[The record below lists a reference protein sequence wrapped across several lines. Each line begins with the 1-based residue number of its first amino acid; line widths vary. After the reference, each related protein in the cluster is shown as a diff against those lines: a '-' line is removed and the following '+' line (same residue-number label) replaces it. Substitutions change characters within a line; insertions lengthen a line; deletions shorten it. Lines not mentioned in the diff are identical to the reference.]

1 MKSQKSYFSI
11 SLPLIRE
18 NLRRFW
24 AIPAISFLI
33 YFLSG
38 IFPIII
44 SYSKIDTVA
53 SYINMSLTNWQ
64 PFYMAAHVMMPVLTA
79 VVIFRYLQSASSTT
93 MMHSLP
99 FSRYKLYNSNLISG
113 LILVLTPVLLNALI
127 MLAIAK
133 PAISPQG
140 MDFSG
145 VAGAADTFTRSAI
158 LGWMWQ
164 SILIILV
171 VYAISVFAGLVTA
184 NSIMHFATALSFNF
198 LIPAL
203 YAIFVFYFGSYL
215 YGFNTSGDWSATCL
229 SISPFLETFNLNN
242 DGGNFP
248 PLHQLYYVVN
258 ALVLFVLSAFLYSK
272 RKLEKASD
280 SLAFEFM
287 IPIICY
293 LVAFLGMTLL
303 GLWFKS
309 LNQDSEFYTYA
320 GYAAGA
326 LIFFI
331 IGRMIVMKT
340 PRVFNLNGLKSFA
353 IYTLI
358 AVIFFVGLAY
368 DITGFE
374 KRVPAVDK
382 VSSAS
387 LENSFL
393 QNSYGKYNTGI
404 YRDMSPK
411 DLYKMHAELRSA
423 PNIEALTALHKS
435 ILEKRG
441 DFETNPDKLMQ
452 YNLGFDYSIG
462 SLNTLERIYVVD
474 YYFLR
479 DSKELKNIYESEEFK
494 NMHSLKNLNYNKIK
508 AITFSNPANYDA
520 PVTIRNPNDMA
531 MLIKLMDEDYAD
543 ETYSEAMSLD
553 WPYAVAAINYKMEDS
568 ASKKIVDSATDL
580 VIRKSYTKTIGW
592 LAEKGLIEKIA
603 LTDDMISYISVYS
616 PDLNNPELTNEYM
629 SSQGNYTTAPN
640 EYTSAPG
647 KYPSETVSTA
657 EEFKIT
663 DKAQIAEAMKMGK
676 SQNISYSNYYYGTI
690 FYDIPGKTGING
702 YEVTQAIYFNPNEVP
717 DFIIN
722 HFK

>member
-53 SYINMSLTNWQ
+53 GYINMSLTNLQ
-64 PFYMAAHVMMPVLTA
+64 PFYMAAHLMMPVLTA
-79 VVIFRYLQSASSTT
+79 VVIFRYLQSSSSAT

-113 LILVLTPVLLNALI
+113 LIMVLTPVILNGLI

-133 PAISPQG
+133 PAFNSMG
-140 MDFSG
+140 MDPSSL
-145 VAGAADTFTRSAI
+145 AEAADTFTRSAI
-158 LGWMWQ
+158 LSWMWQ
-164 SILIILV
+164 SIMIIFV

-184 NSIMHFATALSFNF
+184 NSVMHFATALSFNF
-198 LIPAL
+198 LVPAL
-203 YAIFVFYFGSYL
+203 YAVFVFYFGSYL

-258 ALVLFVLSAFLYSK
+258 ALVLFVLSSFLYSR

-287 IPIICY
+287 VPIICY
-293 LVAFLGMTLL
+293 LVAFFGMTLL

-309 LNQDSEFYTYA
+309 LNQDSEFYAYA

-340 PRVFNLNGLKSFA
+340 PRVFNLKGLRSFA
-353 IYTLI
+353 IYSLI

-374 KRVPAVDK
+374 KRVPAVGK
-382 VSSAS
+382 ISTAS
-387 LENSFL
+387 LESSFL

-404 YRDMSPK
+404 YRDSSPN
-411 DLYKMHAELRSA
+411 DLYKMHAELKSA
-423 PNIEALTALHKS
+423 SNIKALTDLHKL
-435 ILEKRG
+435 ILENRSG
-441 DFETNPDKLMQ
+441 FETNQDKLIQ
-452 YNLGFDYSIG
+452 YNVGFDYSIG
-462 SLNTLERIYVVD
+462 SLYDLERIYAID

-479 DSKELKNIYESEEFK
+479 DSKELKNIYESADFK
-494 NMHSLKNLNYNKIK
+494 NIHSLKNLNYNKITS
-508 AITFSNPANYDA
+508 ITFSNPANYDV
-520 PVTIRNPNDMA
+520 PITIKNPNDIE
-531 MLIKLMDEDYAD
+531 MLLKLMDEDYAN
-543 ETYSEAMSLD
+543 ESYSEAMSLD
-553 WPYAVAAINYKMEDS
+553 WPYAVAVINYKMEDKI
-568 ASKKIVDSATDL
+568 SKKMVDSSTDL
-580 VIRKSYTKTIGW
+580 VIRESYRKTIGW
-592 LAEKGLIEKIA
+592 LTNKGLIEKIA
-603 LTDDMISYISVYS
+603 LTDDMISDIRVYS
-616 PDLNNPELTNEYM
+616 PDSNSPDVTNEYM
-629 SSQGNYTTAPN
+629 S
-640 EYTSAPG
+640 APG
-647 KYPSETVSTA
+647 KYVSEAVSVA

-676 SQNISYSNYYYGTI
+676 SINISYSNYYYGTI
-690 FYDIPGKTGING
+690 FYDIPGKTGLNG

>member
-53 SYINMSLTNWQ
+53 YYINMSLTNLQ
-64 PFYMAAHVMMPVLTA
+64 PFYMAAHLIMPVLTA

-99 FSRYKLYNSNLISG
+99 FSRYKLYNSNLLSG
-113 LILVLTPVLLNALI
+113 LIMIITPVLLNGLI

-133 PAISPQG
+133 PAFNNLG
-140 MDFSG
+140 MDPSSL
-145 VAGAADTFTRSAI
+145 AGAADTFTRGAI

-184 NSIMHFATALSFNF
+184 NSIMHFATALGFNF
-198 LIPAL
+198 LVPAL
-203 YAIFVFYFGSYL
+203 YAVFVFYFGSYL
-215 YGFNTSGDWSATCL
+215 YGFNVSGDWSATCL

-248 PLHQLYYVVN
+248 PLHQLYYVLN
-258 ALVLFVLSAFLYSK
+258 ALALFVLSSFLYTR

-287 IPIICY
+287 VPIICY
-293 LVAFLGMTLL
+293 LVTFFGMTLL

-326 LIFFI
+326 IIFFI

-340 PRVFNLNGLKSFA
+340 PRVFNLKILISFA
-353 IYTLI
+353 IYSLI
-358 AVIFFVGLAY
+358 AVIFFAGLAY

-374 KRVPAVDK
+374 TRVPDVNK
-382 VSSAS
+382 ISTAS

-404 YRDMSPK
+404 YRDMSSK
-411 DLYKMHAELRSA
+411 DLYKMHAQLKSA
-423 PNIEALTALHKS
+423 SNIEALTALHES
-435 ILEKRG
+435 ILEKRT
-441 DFETNPDKLMQ
+441 DFETNNKKLIQ
-452 YNLGFDYSIG
+452 YNIGFDYSIG
-462 SLNTLERIYVVD
+462 TLYALERIYAVD

-479 DSKELKNIYESEEFK
+479 DSKELKTIYESEEFK
-494 NMHSLKNLNYNKIK
+494 NMHSLQNLNYNKITS
-508 AITFSNPANYDA
+508 ITFSNPANYDT
-520 PVTIRNPNDMA
+520 PVIIKNPNDIA
-531 MLIKLMDEDYAD
+531 MLLKLMDEDYAA

-553 WPYAVAAINYKMEDS
+553 WPYAVAAINYKMEDRT
-568 ASKKIVDSATDL
+568 SKKIVSSTTDL
-580 VIRKSYTKTIGW
+580 VIRESYMKTIGW
-592 LAEKGLIEKIA
+592 LAEKGLADKIA

-616 PDLNNPELTNEYM
+616 PDLNSPEVTNEYM
-629 SSQGNYTTAPN
+629 SV
-640 EYTSAPG
+640 PG
-647 KYPSETVSTA
+647 KYITESVSTTY
-657 EEFKIT
+657 EFKIT
-663 DKAQIAEAMKMGK
+663 DKTQIAEAMKMGK
-676 SQNISYSNYYYGTI
+676 SQNISNSNYYYGTI
-690 FYDIPGKTGING
+690 FYDFPGKAGING
-702 YEVTQAIYFNPNEVP
+702 YEVTQPIYFNPNEVP

>member
-53 SYINMSLTNWQ
+53 YYINMSLTNMQ
-64 PFYMAAHVMMPVLTA
+64 PFYMAAHLMMPVLTA

-99 FSRYKLYNSNLISG
+99 FSRYKLYNSNLLSG
-113 LILVLTPVLLNALI
+113 LIMVLTPVILSGLI

-133 PAISPQG
+133 PAFNIMG
-140 MDFSG
+140 MDPSSI
-145 VAGAADTFTRSAI
+145 AAAADTFTRGAI
-158 LGWMWQ
+158 LSWMWQ
-164 SILIILV
+164 SILIVLV

-184 NSIMHFATALSFNF
+184 NSIMHFATALGFNF
-198 LIPAL
+198 LVPAL
-203 YAIFVFYFGSYL
+203 YAVFVFYFGSYL

-248 PLHQLYYVVN
+248 PLHQLYYVMN
-258 ALVLFVLSAFLYSK
+258 ALVLFVLSSFLYSK

-287 IPIICY
+287 VPIICY
-293 LVAFLGMTLL
+293 LVAFFGMTLL
-303 GLWFKS
+303 GVWFKS
-309 LNQDSEFYTYA
+309 LNQDSEFYAYA

-340 PRVFNLNGLKSFA
+340 PRVFNLKSLKSFA
-353 IYTLI
+353 IYSLI
-358 AVIFFVGLAY
+358 AVIFFAALAY

-374 KRVPAVDK
+374 KRVPDVNK
-382 VSSAS
+382 ISTAS

-393 QNSYGKYNTGI
+393 QSSYGKYNTGI

-411 DLYKMHAELRSA
+411 DLYKMHAELKSA
-423 PNIEALTALHKS
+423 SNIKALTALHES
-435 ILEKRG
+435 ILENRT
-441 DFETNPDKLMQ
+441 DFETNNDKLIQ
-452 YNLGFDYSIG
+452 YNIGFDYSIG
-462 SLNTLERIYVVD
+462 TLYALERIYAVD

-479 DSKELKNIYESEEFK
+479 DSKELKTIYESEEFK
-494 NMHSLKNLNYNKIK
+494 NMHSLQNLNYKKITS
-508 AITFSNPANYDA
+508 ITFSNPANYDT
-520 PVTIRNPNDMA
+520 PVTIKNPNDIA
-531 MLIKLMDEDYAD
+531 MLLKLMDEDYAN

-553 WPYAVAAINYKMEDS
+553 WPYAVAAINYKMEDRT
-568 ASKKIVDSATDL
+568 SKKIIDSTTDL
-580 VIRKSYTKTIGW
+580 VIRESYTKTIGW
-592 LAEKGLIEKIA
+592 LSEKGFVDKIA
-603 LTDDMISYISVYS
+603 LINDMISYISVYS
-616 PDLNNPELTNEYM
+616 PDLNNPEVTNEYM
-629 SSQGNYTTAPN
+629 S
-640 EYTSAPG
+640 APG
-647 KYPSETVSTA
+647 KYITESVSTA
-657 EEFKIT
+657 YEFKIT
-663 DKAQIAEAMKMGK
+663 DKAQIAETMKMGK
-676 SQNISYSNYYYGTI
+676 SQNISNSNYYYGTI
-690 FYDIPGKTGING
+690 FYDFPGKTGING
-702 YEVTQAIYFNPNEVP
+702 YEVTQAIYFNPKEVP

>member
-53 SYINMSLTNWQ
+53 YYINMSLTNMQ
-64 PFYMAAHVMMPVLTA
+64 PFYMAAHLMIPVLTA

-99 FSRYKLYNSNLISG
+99 FSRFKLYNSNLISG
-113 LILVLTPVLLNALI
+113 LIMVVTPVILNGLI

-133 PAISPQG
+133 PAFNSSGIS
-140 MDFSG
+140 SG
-145 VAGAADTFTRSAI
+145 LAVAADTFTRVAI
-158 LGWMWQ
+158 LDWMWQ
-164 SILIILV
+164 SLMIVLV

-184 NSIMHFATALSFNF
+184 NSIMHFATALGFNF
-198 LIPAL
+198 LVPAL
-203 YAIFVFYFGSYL
+203 YAVFVFYFDSYL

-229 SISPFLETFNLNN
+229 SISPFLEAFNSNN

-248 PLHQLYYVVN
+248 LLHQLYYILN
-258 ALVLFVLSAFLYSK
+258 ALALFVLSSFLYSK

-280 SLAFEFM
+280 SLAFKFM

-293 LVAFLGMTLL
+293 LVTFFGMTLL
-303 GLWFKS
+303 GVWFKS
-309 LNQDSEFYTYA
+309 LNQDSEFYSYA

-340 PRVFNLNGLKSFA
+340 PRVFNLKSLKSFA
-353 IYTLI
+353 IYSLI
-358 AVIFFVGLAY
+358 AVIFFTGLEY

-374 KRVPAVDK
+374 KRVPNMNK
-382 VSSAS
+382 ISTAS
-387 LENSFL
+387 LEDCFL
-393 QNSYGKYNTGI
+393 QNSYGKYNSGI
-404 YRDMSPK
+404 YKDMSSK
-411 DLYKMHAELRSA
+411 DLYKMHAQLKSA
-423 PNIEALTALHKS
+423 ANIEALTALHKL
-435 ILEKRG
+435 ILEKRT
-441 DFETNPDKLMQ
+441 DFETNKDKLIQ
-452 YNLGFDYSIG
+452 YNIGFDYSIG
-462 SLNTLERIYVVD
+462 TLYNLERIYSVD

-479 DSKELKNIYESEEFK
+479 DNKELKTIYESEEFK
-494 NMHSLKNLNYNKIK
+494 NMHSLQNLNYNKVTS
-508 AITFSNPANYDA
+508 ITFSNPANYDI
-520 PVTIRNPNDMA
+520 PVTIKNPNDIG
-531 MLIKLMDEDYAD
+531 MLLKLMDEDYAN

-553 WPYAVAAINYKMEDS
+553 WPYAVAVINYKMEDRTS
-568 ASKKIVDSATDL
+568 RKIFDNTTDL

-592 LAEKGLIEKIA
+592 LTEKGFADKIA
-603 LTDDMISYISVYS
+603 LTDDMISYISIYS
-616 PDLNNPELTNEYM
+616 PDLNSPEITNEYM
-629 SSQGNYTTAPN
+629 S
-640 EYTSAPG
+640 APG
-647 KYPSETVSTA
+647 KYITESVSTA
-657 EEFKIT
+657 YEFRIT
-663 DKAQIAEAMKMGK
+663 DKSQIAEAMKMGK
-676 SQNISYSNYYYGTI
+676 SQSISYSNYYYGTI
-690 FYDIPGKTGING
+690 FYDFPGKTGING

>member
-53 SYINMSLTNWQ
+53 YYINMSLTNMQ
-64 PFYMAAHVMMPVLTA
+64 PFYMAAHLIMPVLTA
-79 VVIFRYLQSASSTT
+79 VVVFRYLQSASSTT

-99 FSRYKLYNSNLISG
+99 FSRYKLYNSNLLSG
-113 LILVLTPVLLNALI
+113 LIMVITPILLNGLI

-133 PAISPQG
+133 PAFNTLG
-140 MDFSG
+140 MDPSSLA
-145 VAGAADTFTRSAI
+145 VATDAFTRGAI
-158 LGWMWQ
+158 IGWMWQ
-164 SILIILV
+164 SILIVLV

-198 LIPAL
+198 LVPAL
-203 YAIFVFYFGSYL
+203 YAVFVFYFGSYL
-215 YGFNTSGDWSATCL
+215 YGFNTAGDWSATCL

-248 PLHQLYYVVN
+248 PLHQIYYVMN
-258 ALVLFVLSAFLYSK
+258 ALVLFVLSSFLYSR

-287 IPIICY
+287 VPIICY
-293 LVAFLGMTLL
+293 LVTFFGMTLL
-303 GLWFKS
+303 GVWFKS
-309 LNQDSEFYTYA
+309 LNQESEFYTYA

-326 LIFFI
+326 VIFFI

-340 PRVFNLNGLKSFA
+340 PRVFNLKSLKNFA
-353 IYTLI
+353 IYSLI
-358 AVIFFVGLAY
+358 AVIFFAGLAY

-374 KRVPAVDK
+374 TRVPNVNK
-382 VSSAS
+382 ISTAS

-393 QNSYGKYNTGI
+393 QNSYGKYNSGI
-404 YRDMSPK
+404 YKDMSSK
-411 DLYKMHAELRSA
+411 DLYKMHAQLKSA
-423 PNIEALTALHKS
+423 TNIEALTALHKL
-435 ILEKRG
+435 ILEKRT
-441 DFETNPDKLMQ
+441 DFETNKDKLIQ
-452 YNLGFDYSIG
+452 YNIGFDYSIG
-462 SLNTLERIYVVD
+462 TLYNLERIYSVD

-479 DSKELKNIYESEEFK
+479 DNKELKTIYESEEFK
-494 NMHSLKNLNYNKIK
+494 NMHSLQNLNYNKVTS
-508 AITFSNPANYDA
+508 ITFSNPANYDI
-520 PVTIRNPNDMA
+520 PVTIKNPNDIG
-531 MLIKLMDEDYAD
+531 MLLKLMDEDYAN

-553 WPYAVAAINYKMEDS
+553 WPYAVAVINYKMEDRTS
-568 ASKKIVDSATDL
+568 RKIFDNTTDL

-592 LAEKGLIEKIA
+592 LTEKGFADKIA
-603 LTDDMISYISVYS
+603 LTDDMISYISIYS
-616 PDLNNPELTNEYM
+616 PDLNSPEITNEYM
-629 SSQGNYTTAPN
+629 S
-640 EYTSAPG
+640 APG
-647 KYPSETVSTA
+647 KYITESEVGYIGN
-657 EEFKIT
+657 ELKIT
-663 DKAQIAEAMKMGK
+663 DKVQIAEAMKMGK
-676 SQNISYSNYYYGTI
+676 SQSISYSNYYYGTI
-690 FYDIPGKTGING
+690 FYDFPGKTGING